1 MSILSITPGEAL
13 VEAGGHT
20 AQAPAKLETTS
31 AVNITAD
38 SDGSAF
44 PTLANGND
52 PDFYMITTNGA
63 MHVKFVTAELQAEG
77 VAVADTLLPSGA
89 ILFLG
94 GTDYVGLFAAKLD
107 AV

>member
-20 AQAPAKLETTS
+20 AQAPAKLETEE

-38 SDGSAF
+38 NDGAAF
-44 PTLANGND
+44 PTLANGEE
-52 PDFYMITTNGA
+52 PDYYMLTTNGA
-63 MHVKFVTAELQAEG
+63 MHVKFKASETNAEG
-77 VAVADTLLPSGA
+77 VAAADTLLPSGT

-94 GTDYVGLFAAKLD
+94 AKDLVGLFAAKLD
-107 AV
+107 I